1 MEEENN
7 INDKGSVMNKRLDKQ
22 LEYIFEIDKVKSVIR
37 KTRLFH
43 KDKYENDAEHSWHI
57 CMMALVLQE
66 YANGD
71 IDILKVIKMML
82 IHDLVEIDTGD
93 VIVYNKTQ
101 QDTEAE
107 KTAAKRIFGMLPDG
121 QGDEYLNLW
130 MEFEDRKT
138 KEAKFAMALDR
149 MEPLLQNLYRDGDDW
164 KRNNIPYEKVISV
177 NMKIKDG
184 SKELWEYIRNE
195 IDRLNEDGIFNN
207 IK

>member
-1 MEEENN
+1 MEKEND
-7 INDKGSVMNKRLDKQ
+7 IGDTGDFMNHRLKKQ
-22 LEYIFEIDKVKSVIR
+22 LEFIFEIDKIKSIIR

-66 YANGD
+66 YADED

-93 VIVYNKTQ
+93 VIVYSKTEK
-101 QDTEAE
+101 DVEAE
-107 KTAAKRIFGMLPDG
+107 KKAAERIFGILPNI
-121 QGDEYLNLW
+121 QGDEYFNLW
-130 MEFEDRKT
+130 MEFENRKT
-138 KEAKFAMALDR
+138 KEAMFAAALDR
-149 MEPLLQNLYRDGDDW
+149 MEPILQNIYRNGDDW

-184 SKELWEYIRNE
+184 SRELWEYIKNE